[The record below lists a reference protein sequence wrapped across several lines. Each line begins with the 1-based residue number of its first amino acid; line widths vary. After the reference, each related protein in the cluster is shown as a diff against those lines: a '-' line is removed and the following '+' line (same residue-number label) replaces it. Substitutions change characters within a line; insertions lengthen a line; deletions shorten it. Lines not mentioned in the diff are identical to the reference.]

1 MERPEETLRESQE
14 MLRRLFESAADA
26 TVVVDREGRIVRVN
40 RQAEA
45 LFGYSREELLGR
57 SIDLLVPERFR
68 ERHAQDRAGYI
79 PQPRLRPMGAGLELV
94 GRRKDGS
101 EFFADIM
108 LSPVETEGDTLVIA
122 TTRDITDRKQ
132 AEEALRARAR
142 QLEAVQAAA
151 GEITRELDLN
161 VLLGLIHRRAVAL
174 VGAGA
179 GTVYLWDEAGQVLT
193 PAVWHGHGEWL
204 RMLRLK
210 LGEGIAGVI
219 ALRRE
224 GMMVNDY
231 RNSAYV
237 HPLILERT
245 RVTAVLG
252 EPLVYRDRL
261 LGVITLVH
269 EDPGRSFRDHDRQLL
284 ALFANPAAI
293 AIENA
298 RLYTATTRRLTEMTA
313 LHDVS
318 RATTS
323 SLDLD
328 ELLEAL
334 LQRLIQAG
342 AHRAMVSLLAA
353 GGEGGVQLRV
363 AYDASRADPWLRRLD
378 LSMERYPE
386 IQEVVRTR
394 QPLVIP
400 DVLAAPLLGS
410 VREHLEPLG
419 LRSLVIL
426 PLVAQDQAIGAISL
440 GYAGENRAVT
450 TDDLRFYQSMADL
463 GAIAIAKAQLFAQVA
478 RAKTDWENTF
488 DSISEL
494 VAVIDTDHRLL
505 RVNRALAQRLQVAPE
520 TLIGRPRDT
529 VLHGTDR
536 PPQEGP
542 HIQTAG
548 TGMPSTREV
557 EDARL
562 GGIFLVTTSPL
573 RDPEGRP
580 LGCVQIARDITETRR
595 LEEEARQRQRF
606 EDLSRAKSAF
616 IASMSHEL
624 RSPLG
629 SILGFA
635 DLLLEQGMDPL
646 SEKQTRHLGHIR
658 KAGQHL
664 LQLISDILDLA
675 KVEAGKIE
683 LHLEPLLV
691 AATLEDILAIAQGL
705 ANKKSQILKAE
716 IAPSL
721 PPFLADP
728 VRFKQMLFNLL
739 SNAVKFTPEGGT
751 IAVRASQKAESTKQK
766 AAGGEQQAADTS
778 VLPSA
783 GCLLP
788 SLVIEVTDTG
798 IGIKSEDLP
807 RLFQEFVQLEATA
820 TKRHEGTGLG
830 LALTK
835 QLVEL
840 HGGRIY
846 AESEGEGRGSSF
858 TVVLPFGGPGGAPD
872 VLAGASSS

>member
-1 MERPEETLRESQE
+1 MNPERGGTGVERPEETLRESQE

-26 TVVVDREGRIVRVN
+26 TVVVNREGRIVRVN
-40 RQAEA
+40 TQAEA
-45 LFGYSREELLGR
+45 LFGYSREELLGQ
-57 SIDLLVPERFR
+57 SIDILVPERFR
-68 ERHAQDRAGYI
+68 ERHAQDRADYI
-79 PQPRLRPMGAGLELV
+79 RQPRLRPMDAGLELV
-94 GRRKDGS
+94 GRRKNGS
-101 EFFADIM
+101 EFLADIM

-132 AEEALRARAR
+132 AEEALRARTR
-142 QLEAVQAAA
+142 QLEAVQAVA

-204 RMLRLK
+204 RSVRLN

-237 HPLILERT
+237 RPLILERT

-252 EPLVYRDRL
+252 EPLLYRDRL
-261 LGVITLVH
+261 LGVITVVH

-298 RLYTATTRRLTEMTA
+298 RLYTATTRRLAEMTA

-353 GGEGGVQLRV
+353 GGEGGCQLRV
-363 AYDASRADPWLRRLD
+363 AYDASRADPWLRHLD

-440 GYAGENRAVT
+440 GYAGENRVVT

-463 GAIAIAKAQLFAQVA
+463 GATAIANAQLFAQVT
-478 RAKTDWENTF
+478 RAKVEWENTF

-520 TLIGRPRDT
+520 TLIGRPCDT
-529 VLHGTDR
+529 VLHGLAC
-536 PPQEGP
+536 PPQEG
-542 HIQTAG
+542 
-548 TGMPSTREV
+548 
-557 EDARL
+557 
-562 GGIFLVTTSPL
+562 
-573 RDPEGRP
+573 
-580 LGCVQIARDITETRR
+580 
-595 LEEEARQRQRF
+595 
-606 EDLSRAKSAF
+606 
-616 IASMSHEL
+616 
-624 RSPLG
+624 
-629 SILGFA
+629 
-635 DLLLEQGMDPL
+635 
-646 SEKQTRHLGHIR
+646 
-658 KAGQHL
+658 
-664 LQLISDILDLA
+664 
-675 KVEAGKIE
+675 
-683 LHLEPLLV
+683 
-691 AATLEDILAIAQGL
+691 
-705 ANKKSQILKAE
+705 
-716 IAPSL
+716 
-721 PPFLADP
+721 
-728 VRFKQMLFNLL
+728 
-739 SNAVKFTPEGGT
+739 
-751 IAVRASQKAESTKQK
+751 
-766 AAGGEQQAADTS
+766 
-778 VLPSA
+778 
-783 GCLLP
+783 
-788 SLVIEVTDTG
+788 
-798 IGIKSEDLP
+798 
-807 RLFQEFVQLEATA
+807 
-820 TKRHEGTGLG
+820 
-830 LALTK
+830 
-835 QLVEL
+835 
-840 HGGRIY
+840 
-846 AESEGEGRGSSF
+846 
-858 TVVLPFGGPGGAPD
+858 
-872 VLAGASSS
+872 